1 MATEDLARLREAM
14 ADVDRQIVEL
24 AAVRAHLAARIG
36 EVKNAQGEPIRDFS
50 REKDVVDRA
59 RELAAGAGLS
69 EELAESLMLD
79 LIESSLAVQEQGR
92 VRSESAGSGR
102 TALVI
107 GGLGHMGRWFVG
119 FLDSQG
125 FEVVVADPEESGEG
139 IRDWRDALE
148 RFDVYVVAT
157 PIPVA
162 ATILDQMADDPPKG
176 LIFDIGSLK
185 TPLRE
190 ALTRL
195 AAAGAKVASIHP
207 MFGADASLLSGRHVA
222 VVDVGV
228 PEAVEEVRALFSS
241 TMAAIVEMDL
251 DSHDR
256 LIAYILGLSHAL
268 NIAFFTALTESG
280 EGAARLTELS
290 STTFDRQ
297 LAVAG
302 QVARENPN
310 LYFEIQYLN
319 EYGGDSLR
327 ALAEAVE
334 LIRRLVDE
342 GDNEGFARLMESGA
356 AYLDESRRPS

>member
-1 MATEDLARLREAM
+1 MAADDLARLREAM
-14 ADVDRQIVEL
+14 ADVDRQIIEL
-24 AAVRAHLAARIG
+24 AALRAQLAASIG
-36 EVKNAQGEPIRDFS
+36 EVKSTEGAPIRDFS

-59 RELAAGAGLS
+59 RELATGAGLS
-69 EELAESLMLD
+69 EDLAESLMLE

-107 GGLGHMGRWFVG
+107 GGLGHMGRWFVE

-125 FEVVVADPEESGEG
+125 FEVAVADPEEHGDG
-139 IRDWRDALE
+139 IRDWRGAPG

-157 PIPVA
+157 PLPVA
-162 ATILDQMADDPPKG
+162 AEILDQMAEDPPKG

-195 AAAGAKVASIHP
+195 AGTGAKVASIHP

-222 VVDVGV
+222 VVDLGV

-241 TMAAIVEMDL
+241 TMAAMVEMDL

-256 LIAYILGLSHAL
+256 LIAYILGLSHAV

-280 EGAARLTELS
+280 EGAARLTKLS

-302 QVARENPN
+302 QVASENPH

-319 EYGGDSLR
+319 EYGGESLR
-327 ALAEAVE
+327 ALSEAIDR
-334 LIRRLVDE
+334 IRHLVAE

-356 AYLDESRRPS
+356 AYLDESTRR